1 MMSSMLIGIAGPT
14 ASGKT
19 TVAKRLER
27 DHGARRLRYSEILQ
41 EIARER
47 GLDPDDKETLQEL
60 FTGIREERGEEWLTE
75 ELKERAAKIKVPLL
89 VIEGNRRKVDID
101 TLHEVAAARGELL
114 KFIFIDASV
123 EERFKRYNNRMR
135 RQGDPVVN
143 MTQFMELETDPAEDE
158 IDNLRELAKREG
170 VYIDTDNH
178 KVEETMSVVEEALK
192 S

>member
-1 MMSSMLIGIAGPT
+1 MSSMLIGIAGPT

-60 FTGIREERGEEWLTE
+60 FTTIRDERGEEWLTE
-75 ELKERAAKIKVPLL
+75 ELKVRAAKVKVPLL
-89 VIEGNRRKVDID
+89 VIEGNRRKVDVD

-114 KFIFIDASV
+114 KFIFIDAGA

-143 MTQFMELETDPAEDE
+143 MTQFIELEADPAEDE
-158 IDNLRELAKREG
+158 VQDLRELAKREG
-170 VYIDTDNH
+170 VYINTDDH
-178 KVEETMSVVEEALK
+178 KVDETMAEIEKAIK
-192 S
+192 N